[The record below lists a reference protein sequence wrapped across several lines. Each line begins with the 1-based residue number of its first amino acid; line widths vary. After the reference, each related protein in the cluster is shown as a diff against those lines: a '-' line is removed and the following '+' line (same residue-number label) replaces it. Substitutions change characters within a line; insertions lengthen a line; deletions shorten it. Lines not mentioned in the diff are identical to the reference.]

1 MAEYKTLGGLD
12 LDIGGFTDSV
22 TSRSQLTRESVAE
35 RNRGIFS
42 RPELEDNTSG
52 GFLDGMINWFA
63 ENGHSISKDIDSTT
77 IKDNT
82 LKEYQN
88 LKIRDDGFDVMSFK
102 PQGEVLKDE
111 TPELTIED
119 KYIPI
124 DTSPAVEVQPTSG
137 KEPAQQLLDLIAVG
151 EGATPELLIKQKQ
164 YNMSTDQYDMVYAYG
179 EYAVPDKN
187 VSEMTL
193 GELYDYQIKLINA
206 TKGKVPGT
214 ELGTSAVGKYQTT
227 KKSLF
232 GDGTPEKPMK
242 NSWADKLE
250 LTPDTVYTSELQEK
264 IGMLALKETGYDS
277 FVVGKKTPEDFH
289 NRIADIWA
297 SVSKVSGKDKY
308 GQGTHTSYSD
318 LQPIYKLIKP
328 KTGIMSR

>member
-1 MAEYKTLGGLD
+1 MANYKTLDGLD

-137 KEPAQQLLDLIAVG
+137 KVLEDKVVNRIIELEGFIGEAKKAFSNEKYFTYGYGTYGPNVKEGQKITEQEAEKLLREKELPKRVKIARNLFNDFNNFTDDLKVEILQAVYRG
-151 EGATPELLIKQKQ
+151 DFEA
-164 YNMSTDQYDMVYAYG
+164 DQDV
-179 EYAVPDKN
+179 
-187 VSEMTL
+187 VS
-193 GELYDYQIKLINA
+193 LIN
-206 TKGKVPGT
+206 KGMWEEASK
-214 ELGTSAVGKYQTT
+214 EFLNHAEYK
-227 KKSLF
+227 KAKSL
-232 GDGTPEKPMK
+232 GSKSDRYGIVPR
-242 NSWADKLE
+242 LE
-250 LTPDTVYTSELQEK
+250 
-264 IGMLALKETGYDS
+264 A
-277 FVVGKKTPEDFH
+277 
-289 NRIADIWA
+289 
-297 SVSKVSGKDKY
+297 VSKALYQEQFK
-308 GQGTHTSYSD
+308 
-318 LQPIYKLIKP
+318 
-328 KTGIMSR
+328 